1 MGRKKKD
8 WSSEK
13 ERLESLYETLGSIA
27 AVARQYGVTRE
38 RMRQIFSRI
47 GIRSYGRCYRSGR
60 LPMDQVLREYESGV
74 PSGVLAKRYNI
85 DQTTLLRALR
95 LSGAQMKEV
104 GRPKD
109 GSK

>member
-13 ERLESLYETLGSIA
+13 ERLESLYETLGSLA
-27 AVARQYGVTRE
+27 AVARQYG
-38 RMRQIFSRI
+38 
-47 GIRSYGRCYRSGR
+47 
-60 LPMDQVLREYESGV
+60 YESGV